1 MGIKAFLINYLSP
14 VYVFVRFCLF
24 TFAMAFF
31 LIGQAQH
38 GVIFFLCMAG
48 ALFFA
53 WHGIRPWKTGATVN
67 DVIRMK
73 NDFIDKYK

>member
-1 MGIKAFLINYLSP
+1 MSFKEFIINYLSP
-14 VYVFVRFCLF
+14 IYVFMRFSLF
-24 TFAMAFF
+24 LFAMAFF
-31 LIGQAQH
+31 LIGQAQE
-38 GVIFFLCMAG
+38 GMAFFFCMAG

-73 NDFIDKYK
+73 DDFIDKYK